1 MSFPWSDLRQHVAEL
16 AKLGTLRV
24 ASDRKSLEAIA
35 PDGTVRSRLV
45 PPPCFPL
52 GEATP
57 AAWASALPASLGTML
72 VLLLRAGSA
81 APGVWRVDELLLHNV
96 TTQYVVRGNG
106 RAQTSYRK
114 TKGKSRAGSRLRLRN
129 AQSLLEETNDRLRSW
144 EREVGGFARIHLA
157 VPERLL
163 ADLYAADPSPPFAKS
178 DPRLAR
184 IGMHVH
190 EPRFEELLRVRRFL
204 TEGRWIPPAPGA
216 SSPG

>member
-16 AKLGTLRV
+16 ARLGTVQV

-35 PDGTVRSRLV
+35 PDGEVRARLV
-45 PPPCFPL
+45 PPPCFPI

-81 APGVWRVDELLLHNV
+81 ALGVWCDDALLLHKV
-96 TTQYVVRGNG
+96 TTKYVVRGNG

-129 AQSLLEETNDRLRSW
+129 AQSLLEETNERLRSW
-144 EREVGGFARIHLA
+144 EREVGPFDRIHLA

-163 ADLYAADPSPPFAKS
+163 AELFAAEPAPPFAS
-178 DPRLAR
+178 RDPRIAKV
-184 IGMHVH
+184 GMHVH

-204 TEGRWIPPAPGA
+204 TQGRWIPPAPKA
-216 SSPG
+216 SSPS